1 LEKIKMN
8 LPVYK
13 DPAPPLT
20 TADVDRLIDM
30 RIAEHERSAWGASLA
45 GGLLCIGMGVL
56 LGVVL

>member
-1 LEKIKMN
+1 MN